1 MFGRKQIKLIVTTR
15 KRSLVKDICKC
26 YKAAYIGA
34 MNTSYNIK
42 NRNGVIVCEFLVPD
56 SILRRILFITK
67 LDDLGEDV
75 MQFREIPYMFNI
87 IDQDEL

>member
-15 KRSLVKDICKC
+15 KHSLVKDICKC
-26 YKAAYIGA
+26 YKAAYIGVI
-34 MNTSYNIK
+34 NTSYNIK

-56 SILRRILFITK
+56 SMLRRIAFITK

-75 MQFREIPYMFNI
+75 MQFREIPYMLTI
-87 IDQDEL
+87 IDQDES